1 MVCKPWY
8 FSHIPRF
15 NTVLFRKFLK
25 FLKIQRHQ
33 ADKSDKL
40 FRYSAVEQNTEKP
53 GPSGQK
59 FNKLPLE
66 EQDEALELLSDED

>member
-1 MVCKPWY
+1 MTN
-8 FSHIPRF
+8 FF
-15 NTVLFRKFLK
+15 AT
-25 FLKIQRHQ
+25 
-33 ADKSDKL
+33 
-40 FRYSAVEQNTEKP
+40 VEQNTEKP